1 PSRDRKRLHILA
13 APPTD
18 QTFVAKTKGEARV
31 VDMATGQVLLQIDLT
46 SEPSGDGQLQW
57 TTMSED
63 GQWLVTATA
72 SWPKGDGSKHVKLH
86 VQDVDGKRP
95 ATDIEVATGY
105 VAGPFLSAEA
115 GTIGILRKELGK
127 GFWVEFWDL

>member
-1 PSRDRKRLHILA
+1 MD
-13 APPTD
+13 
-18 QTFVAKTKGEARV
+18 
-31 VDMATGQVLLQIDLT
+31 TGQVLLQIDLT

-127 GFWVEFWDL
+127 GFWVEFWDLASGKARGRLPHDEKIDSWQMLTSKGSRVV